1 MGQVYR
7 EESTKY
13 FGLLGEAS
21 GDKGESQEKMSQNQT
36 FLRLKTK
43 DSTNNKKQEQG
54 RQGCTQKDK
63 YFNVT
68 TININVLSI

>member
-21 GDKGESQEKMSQNQT
+21 GDKGESQEKMPQNQT
-36 FLRLKTK
+36 FPRPKSK
-43 DSTNNKKQEQG
+43 DSINNKKQEE
-54 RQGCTQKDK
+54 GCTQKDN